1 MPPSSKECFWGLG
14 PCYAEAGQKLA
25 GQLLVETGHWKGL
38 SALCIICLLKKTTK
52 NLFFFK
58 EVTLKISKHYKKR
71 LKEEKCKSFSSF
83 SSVFKLTSLTN
94 EELDKLK
101 IVAFQGIRIEGK
113 SDFWPNSRCCREGPL
128 AFRRSLRGAASSGT
142 GRSRLSHSLEVPVS
156 ACNASLDC
164 SLKVLGEKGLKS
176 EGDHP

>member
-1 MPPSSKECFWGLG
+1 M
-14 PCYAEAGQKLA
+14 YY
-25 GQLLVETGHWKGL
+25 LLV
-38 SALCIICLLKKTTK
+38 KKNNK
-52 NLFFFK
+52 KLIFFK

-113 SDFWPNSRCCREGPL
+113 AIFGRIP
-128 AFRRSLRGAASSGT
+128 GAA
-142 GRSRLSHSLEVPVS
+142 
-156 ACNASLDC
+156 
-164 SLKVLGEKGLKS
+164 EKGLWPFGGHCEELPLLARAGRICPTAWRCPCLPAMPAS
-176 EGDHP
+176 TAL

>member
-1 MPPSSKECFWGLG
+1 M
-14 PCYAEAGQKLA
+14 YY
-25 GQLLVETGHWKGL
+25 LLV
-38 SALCIICLLKKTTK
+38 KKNNK
-52 NLFFFK
+52 KLIFFK

-128 AFRRSLRGAASSGT
+128 AFRRSRRGAASSGT

>member
-25 GQLLVETGHWKGL
+25 GQLLVEMGHWKGL
-38 SALCIICLLKKTTK
+38 SVLCIICLLKKQQKTY
-52 NLFFFK
+52 FFQGSDVENFK
-58 EVTLKISKHYKKR
+58 TLQKR
-71 LKEEKCKSFSSF
+71 LKGKKCKSFSSF

-113 SDFWPNSRCCREGPL
+113 AIFGRIP
-128 AFRRSLRGAASSGT
+128 GAA
-142 GRSRLSHSLEVPVS
+142 
-156 ACNASLDC
+156 
-164 SLKVLGEKGLKS
+164 EKGLWPFGGHGKELPLLARAGRVCPTALRCPCLPEMPAS
-176 EGDHP
+176 TVL